1 METLGVVIG
10 IAAFFYMAFI
20 GQKTL
25 KEWWRE
31 RGQSKTTPESQNSGK
46 MLASI
51 YHNLPQPDYGQFIG
65 RENELSQVIRQLR
78 PYPHSQHPIVTIDGV
93 GGVGKSALALEVAHR
108 YLRGSEDILPNE
120 IFDAIIWASAKQN
133 VLTAEGIVS
142 RTQVLRAIDDVFTT
156 IAVTLEREDI
166 IKAPA
171 EEQSELI
178 RKALTQ
184 QRALL
189 LVDNL
194 ETVDDQAVLEFLR
207 ELPAPTKAV
216 VTTRHKIDVAY
227 SIRLHGMPETDA
239 LKLIEKECEKKNVTL
254 KVNEANRLFQRT
266 GGVPLAL
273 VWSIAQMGLGYGVE
287 TVLANL
293 GQSSSDIAR
302 FCFDSAV
309 ERIKDTEAYLLLL
322 ALSFFSTD
330 ANRTAIGQT
339 AGLGRDIL
347 GRDEGLVL
355 LEKLS
360 LVNKKENRFSLLP
373 LTKTYVLG
381 ELAKNPVLEH
391 QLGRQW
397 IDYYKSLFANPE
409 DAYYWR
415 WFSYEF
421 VEEGLNI
428 IAAIDWAYANGEAED
443 ILTLT
448 YEAVW
453 YLKVA
458 GLWTELYAL
467 MQRSLQLARS
477 INNRKAVARF
487 LGEMGW
493 IDEQRGDYADAE
505 EKFTEAYR
513 KYVELE
519 NHEGE
524 AIALQ
529 WLSIVNRKRKNFL
542 ESKRLCEEALQ
553 IALKLRSGDLEAL
566 INTERGKL
574 YRDMSEWE
582 ESWKIFSKVKDWF
595 ESRVAETPRDET
607 LAVGTWGQLALVVY
621 HLGRY
626 EETRQLCLRSLE
638 FFGKKGSKGYMA
650 TLKYRLALAEEA
662 LGNRKEALK
671 HAEEAVYWFERLE
684 IRPDLD
690 IAKSFLF
697 KLQGRKFH
705 NK

>member
-1 METLGVVIG
+1 MEVLGVIAG

-31 RGQSKTTPESQNSGK
+31 RNQNTKTPVPQVSEETPTP
-46 MLASI
+46 I
-51 YHNLPQPDYGQFIG
+51 YHNLPQPDYGLFIG
-65 RENELSQVIRQLR
+65 RETELSQVIRQLR

-108 YLRGSEDILPNE
+108 YLRGREDILPGE
-120 IFDAIIWASAKQN
+120 KFDAVIWTSAKQN
-133 VLTAEGIVS
+133 VLTAEGIAP
-142 RTQVLRAIDDVFTT
+142 RKQVLRTIDDVYTT

-171 EEQSELI
+171 EDQSELI

-184 QRALL
+184 QRTLL
-189 LVDNL
+189 IIDNL

-207 ELPAPTKAV
+207 ELPAPTKAI
-216 VTTRHKIDVAY
+216 VTTRHRIDVAY
-227 SIRLHGMPETDA
+227 SIRLHGMPEADA

-254 KVNEANRLFQRT
+254 KIDESEKLFHRT

-273 VWSIAQMGLGYGVE
+273 VWSIAQMGLGYGIDN
-287 TVLANL
+287 VLANL
-293 GQSSSDIAR
+293 GQPNSDIAR

-309 ERIKDTEAYLLLL
+309 ERIKETEAYSLLL
-322 ALSFFSTD
+322 ALSFFATD
-330 ANRTAIGQT
+330 ANRNALGQT

-360 LVNKKENRFSLLP
+360 LINKKESRFSLLP
-373 LTKTYVLG
+373 VTKTYVLG
-381 ELAKNPVLEH
+381 ELTKNPELEGT
-391 QLGRQW
+391 LGRQW
-397 IDYYKSLFANPE
+397 IEYFKSLFANPE

-421 VEEGLNI
+421 VEEGSNI
-428 IAAIDWAYANGEAED
+428 VAAIDWAFAKAEAED
-443 ILTLT
+443 VLTLT
-448 YEAVW
+448 YEAIW
-453 YLKVA
+453 YLEVA
-458 GLWTELYAL
+458 GRWTELYSL
-467 MQRSLQLARS
+467 VQRSLQLARS
-477 INNRKAVARF
+477 INNRKAIARF
-487 LGEMGW
+487 LGDLGW
-493 IDEQRGDYADAE
+493 LDQQRGKYDEAE
-505 EKFTEAYR
+505 GKFKEGHR
-513 KYVELE
+513 IYVEIKSQ
-519 NHEGE
+519 EGE
-524 AIALQ
+524 GIALQ
-529 WLSIVNRKRKNFL
+529 WLSIVNRKRKNFH

-553 IALKLRSGDLEAL
+553 IALKLQSGDLEAL

-574 YRDMSEWE
+574 YRDMNDWE

-595 ESRVAETPRDET
+595 ESRVAETPRDESV
-607 LAVGTWGQLALVVY
+607 AVGTWGQLGLVAY

-626 EETRQLCLRSLE
+626 EETRTLCLRSLE
-638 FFGKKGSKGYMA
+638 FFGKKGSRGYMA

-671 HAEEAVYWFERLE
+671 HAEEAVHWFERLE
-684 IRPDLD
+684 IRPDVD
-690 IAKSFLF
+690 EAKRFLF
-697 KLQGRKFH
+697 KLQGKKF
-705 NK
+705 K

>member
-1 METLGVVIG
+1 METLGVIAG

-25 KEWWRE
+25 KEWWRD
-31 RGQSKTTPESQNSGK
+31 RGQNKKTPESQNAGK
-46 MLASI
+46 ILPSL

-65 RENELSQVIRQLR
+65 RETELSQVIRQLR

-93 GGVGKSALALEVAHR
+93 GGVGKSAMVLEVSHR
-108 YLRGSEDILPNE
+108 YFRGSDEVLSNE
-120 IFDAIIWASAKQN
+120 RFDAIIWTSAKQN

-142 RTQVLRAIDDVFTT
+142 RKQVLRTIDDIYTT

-184 QRALL
+184 QRTLL
-189 LVDNL
+189 IVDNL

-207 ELPAPTKAV
+207 ELPAPTKAI
-216 VTTRHKIDVAY
+216 VTTRHRIDVAY
-227 SIRLHGMPETDA
+227 SIRLHGMPEADA

-254 KVNEANRLFQRT
+254 TKDESKKLFHRT

-287 TVLANL
+287 NVLATL
-293 GQSSSDIAR
+293 GQPNSDIAR

-309 ERIKDTEAYLLLL
+309 ERIKETEAYSLLL
-322 ALSFFSTD
+322 ALSFFATD
-330 ANRTAIGQT
+330 ANRTALGQT
-339 AGLGRDIL
+339 AGLGRNIL

-360 LVNKKENRFSLLP
+360 LVNKKESRFSLLP
-373 LTKTYVLG
+373 ITKTYVLG
-381 ELAKNPVLEH
+381 ELAKNPELEGT
-391 QLGRQW
+391 LGRQW
-397 IDYYKSLFANPE
+397 IDYFKSLFAKPE

-421 VEEGLNI
+421 VEEGPNI
-428 IAAIDWAYANGEAED
+428 VAAIDWAYANGEAED

-453 YLKVA
+453 YLKVV
-458 GLWTELYAL
+458 GLWTELYSL

-493 IDEQRGDYADAE
+493 IDQQRGNYTEAE

-513 KYVELE
+513 NYVELKSQ
-519 NHEGE
+519 EGE
-524 AIALQ
+524 GIALQ
-529 WLSIVNRKRKNFL
+529 WLSIVNRKRKNFH
-542 ESKRLCEEALQ
+542 ESMRLCEEALQ

-574 YRDMSEWE
+574 YRDMNEWE

-595 ESRVAETPRDET
+595 ESRVAETPRDEI
-607 LAVGTWGQLALVVY
+607 LAVGTWGQLALGAY

-626 EETRQLCLRSLE
+626 EETRAFCLRSLE
-638 FFGKKGSKGYMA
+638 LFGKKGSKGYMA

-662 LGNRKEALK
+662 LGNRKDALK
-671 HAEEAVYWFERLE
+671 HAEEAVHWFERLE
-684 IRPDLD
+684 IRQDLE
-690 IAKSFLF
+690 IAKGFLS
-697 KLQGRKFH
+697 KLQERKSH
-705 NK
+705 K